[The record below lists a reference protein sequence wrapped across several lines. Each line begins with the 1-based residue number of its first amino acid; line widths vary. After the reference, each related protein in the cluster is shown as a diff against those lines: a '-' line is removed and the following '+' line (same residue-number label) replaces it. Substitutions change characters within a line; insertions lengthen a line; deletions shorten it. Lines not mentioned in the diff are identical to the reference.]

1 MCPGSSSW
9 SVAESELVWVERL
22 HAEPP
27 SYTHT
32 PLIQEPGHRKGL
44 NLPLTRATR
53 SQETTES
60 DRGSK
65 DAAGEVGG
73 SPDAAAGPRCPATA
87 SRPWALARAEGS
99 RLNCSAQT
107 RVVGGY
113 VGHHLRR
120 CYIDRKDNK
129 GHSSETESPLRARR
143 QAGQHRANAVSRCR
157 CGSPTRLGSCA
168 GPAPGRL
175 VKMHILIQRVWDGAA
190 GSLTHPLRMRKML
203 VEGPRL
209 RKQQHGPGHLRLGG
223 GSQRPAERRGGPL
236 EHVRQEVRRHGVSA
250 GCWGAACT
258 RRRRNR
264 KQAGPAGEM
273 ASGSA
278 EPAWGGGQGPADR
291 GAGGL
296 YTGRGGSLDSWLGSC
311 ALTCPYVS
319 L

>member
-1 MCPGSSSW
+1 MRVYSGRAKSQNSGAQRARRRNPHERAPTQESNPSVSHPSLWNLRRNLPHIPWEGASPPPAHHNPLTSAPLLAPSQAMCPGSSSW

-73 SPDAAAGPRCPATA
+73 SPDAPAGPRCPATA

-143 QAGQHRANAVSRCR
+143 QAGQHRANAVPLPLWEPD
-157 CGSPTRLGSCA
+157 PTRLLCRTS
-168 GPAPGRL
+168 P
-175 VKMHILIQRVWDGAA
+175 W
-190 GSLTHPLRMRKML
+190 
-203 VEGPRL
+203 
-209 RKQQHGPGHLRLGG
+209 
-223 GSQRPAERRGGPL
+223 
-236 EHVRQEVRRHGVSA
+236 
-250 GCWGAACT
+250 AAC
-258 RRRRNR
+258 
-264 KQAGPAGEM
+264 
-273 ASGSA
+273 
-278 EPAWGGGQGPADR
+278 
-291 GAGGL
+291 
-296 YTGRGGSLDSWLGSC
+296 
-311 ALTCPYVS
+311 
-319 L
+319 